1 MNKTSPQI
9 KITDAE
15 WDVLNEVWQQNP
27 IAATDVTRALKSERN
42 WSLGTV
48 RTLLTRLVDKG
59 ALEAK
64 KVGRRF
70 LYSPLVSM
78 EACLRQKSQSFIDRV
93 FGGAPSSVIL
103 NLVRDT
109 ELSQEDI
116 KELRR
121 ILRDKEQK

>member
-1 MNKTSPQI
+1 MTKANSPI

-27 IAATDVTRALKSERN
+27 IAATDVTQALKSERN

-59 ALEAK
+59 ALEAT

-109 ELSQEDI
+109 ELSKEDI

-121 ILRDKEQK
+121 ILRDKEQR